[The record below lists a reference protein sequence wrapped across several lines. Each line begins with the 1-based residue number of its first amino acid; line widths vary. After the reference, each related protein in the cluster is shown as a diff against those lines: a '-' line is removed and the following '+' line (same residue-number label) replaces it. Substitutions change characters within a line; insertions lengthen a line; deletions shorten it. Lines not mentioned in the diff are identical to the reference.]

1 MNDNPTTESL
11 SDLIDTVRRINTKL
25 ENLITKTEPES

>member
-1 MNDNPTTESL
+1 MNDTDNIESL

>member
-1 MNDNPTTESL
+1 MNDTDNIESL
-11 SDLIDTVRRINTKL
+11 TDLIDTVRRINTKL